1 MMLHRE
7 WDTRLYQI
15 AESQLGY
22 FTTAE
27 ANDAGV
33 HRARLAQLAAHG
45 DIERLSR
52 GVYRLTRYP
61 LSPLGQYMEAVLWPQ
76 VRRPGARGVI
86 SHDSALA
93 IYGLSN
99 VSPAKVHLTLPSV
112 VRIRRAVPR
121 QFVLH
126 YAELMPHDVREVEG
140 VLVTTPMRTIR
151 DVHAAHLGSTLVHQ
165 AIDDG
170 RRMGQLTLNEADQ
183 LTRELFDD
191 AVDKERTLMPG
202 TNAGGTRRHKG
213 GRNR

>member
-1 MMLHRE
+1 MLHRE

-27 ANDAGV
+27 ASDAGV
-33 HRARLAQLAAHG
+33 HRVRLAQLAAHG

-76 VRRPGARGVI
+76 VRRPGTRGVI

-99 VSPAKVHLTLPSV
+99 VSPAKVHLTL
-112 VRIRRAVPR
+112 
-121 QFVLH
+121 
-126 YAELMPHDVREVEG
+126 G
-140 VLVTTPMRTIR
+140 
-151 DVHAAHLGSTLVHQ
+151 
-165 AIDDG
+165 
-170 RRMGQLTLNEADQ
+170 
-183 LTRELFDD
+183 
-191 AVDKERTLMPG
+191 
-202 TNAGGTRRHKG
+202 
-213 GRNR
+213 